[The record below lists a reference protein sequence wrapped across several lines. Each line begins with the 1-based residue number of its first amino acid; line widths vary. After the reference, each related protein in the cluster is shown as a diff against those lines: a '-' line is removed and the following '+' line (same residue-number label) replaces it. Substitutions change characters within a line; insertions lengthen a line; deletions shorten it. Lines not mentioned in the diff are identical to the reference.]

1 MFQICLLFG
10 LVLPSLG
17 FRSLYNVIVDEL
29 QKGCHNSGYISP
41 DFFLYFCVKLIC
53 NKNLFS
59 NKVCIVLNTSISL
72 STQPPFP
79 LTAEM

>member
-29 QKGCHNSGYISP
+29 QKGCHISGYISP
-41 DFFLYFCVKLIC
+41 DFFYTSVL
-53 NKNLFS
+53 NLFVIKTYFLIKS
-59 NKVCIVLNTSISL
+59 DL
-72 STQPPFP
+72 S
-79 LTAEM
+79 

>member
-29 QKGCHNSGYISP
+29 QKGCHISGYISP
-41 DFFLYFCVKLIC
+41 DFFYTSVLKLIC

-59 NKVCIVLNTSISL
+59 NKVWFVLNTSISL

>member
-41 DFFLYFCVKLIC
+41 DFFYFCVKLIC